1 MKSTRT
7 AFERQILESVT
18 IQKERGNFLMNNK
31 AEYNRCALPRLTAK
45 LGEKELGKWREEDR
59 AEMEREASIEEKIRI
74 RKKQKAKDRA
84 GTSRRMEPGQPAK
97 KKRRVEADEGEEDN
111 QETELEPTRKKIAG
125 KSPEKRKGEQDR
137 NPKPK
142 KARPNHGATPQPRE
156 T

>member
-1 MKSTRT
+1 
-7 AFERQILESVT
+7 
-18 IQKERGNFLMNNK
+18 MNNK

-59 AEMEREASIEEKIRI
+59 AEMEREASIEEKIRVM
-74 RKKQKAKDRA
+74 KKQNAKDRA

-97 KKRRVEADEGEEDN
+97 KKRRVEANGAEGEEDT
-111 QETELEPTRKKIAG
+111 QETELESTRKEIAG

-142 KARPNHGATPQPRE
+142 KARPNHDIKKYITCKK
-156 T
+156 